1 MILLLLSANKK
12 GRFVVMKEK
21 CVLVKCGRIAVALSF
36 TMLALVSEAKLKT
49 VWDVDDYVQDGLV
62 ANYDGIK
69 NAGKDNPHE
78 STREEWVD
86 LVSE

>member
-1 MILLLLSANKK
+1 
-12 GRFVVMKEK
+12 MKEG
-21 CVLVKCGRIAVALSF
+21 CAFVECGRVAVALSVA
-36 TMLALVSEAKLKT
+36 MIALVSEAKLKT

>member
-1 MILLLLSANKK
+1 MI
-12 GRFVVMKEK
+12 
-21 CVLVKCGRIAVALSF
+21 
-36 TMLALVSEAKLKT
+36 ALVSEAKLKT